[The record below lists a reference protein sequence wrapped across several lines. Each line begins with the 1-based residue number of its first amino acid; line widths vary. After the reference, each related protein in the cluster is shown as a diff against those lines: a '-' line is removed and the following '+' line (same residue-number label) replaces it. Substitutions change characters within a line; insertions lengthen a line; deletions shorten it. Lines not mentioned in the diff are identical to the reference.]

1 MQEPNRHLI
10 VMGIQGSGKG
20 TQCAAVLEQFGYH
33 YFEAGRVIRDHI
45 SQNTLIGQKIAALV
59 QHGGMVSDD
68 LIDEIVKDFVQTNS
82 GYYLFD
88 GFPRDIEQ
96 KHYLDKVL
104 AERTEDY
111 TVIFLDLAREIALNR
126 VQRRKICA
134 NCLKIHLGPYDQTI
148 CSSCGGALES
158 RADDVEEQAVQQR
171 MDDFILKTAPVLAEY
186 ERDGHLLRID
196 AARPVEE
203 VTHDIIA
210 YLKGDE

>member
-20 TQCAAVLEQFGYH
+20 TQCAAILEQFEYH

-68 LIDEIVKDFVQTNS
+68 LIDEIVADFLQTKT
-82 GYYLFD
+82 GYLLFD

-104 AERTEDY
+104 QERQTEY
-111 TVIFLDLAREIALNR
+111 RVIFLDLAKEVALNR
-126 VQRRKICA
+126 VQKRKICT
-134 NCLKIHLGPYDQTI
+134 NCFKIHLGPYDQMI

-158 RADDVEEQAVQQR
+158 RADDVEETAVRQR
-171 MDDFILKTAPVLAEY
+171 MEDFMQKTAPVLAEY
-186 ERDGHLLRID
+186 EREGRLYRID

-203 VTHDIIA
+203 VTHDIIT